1 LTQHPRATLEA
12 LSDDQRA
19 LLGRVLD
26 DALDHRT
33 PSGECSDCDKSGAG
47 LCLNHADDF
56 GLVRAYR
63 ELGDELGLEAGAGRE
78 AGS

>member
-1 LTQHPRATLEA
+1 VTQHPRATLEA

-26 DALDHRT
+26 DAVAWRA
-33 PSGECSDCDKSGAG
+33 PSGECSDCQTSDAG
-47 LCLNHADDF
+47 LCLDHADDF

-63 ELGDELGLEAGAGRE
+63 DLGADLGIEAE